1 MRATRS
7 LEAHSALATNGTA
20 RTCQYFW
27 VLCLV
32 CVLVCVDE
40 VLVCV
45 DECFTELLYDFRCGA
60 TPEYD
65 DHGQRRPCVHDNDL
79 RWVHS
84 PCAEHH

>member
-7 LEAHSALATNGTA
+7 LEEHSALATNGTA
-20 RTCQYFW
+20 RTCQYFL

-60 TPEYD
+60 TPKYD
-65 DHGQRRPCVHDNDL
+65 EHGERRPCVHDNDL

-84 PCAEHH
+84 SCAEHQ